1 MTRKDN
7 EEAFRGGA
15 AVTAALVI
23 GGVILLA
30 MIGVSW
36 YGAVTLPAG
45 ARVPIHF
52 GISYNNFVPKRAGLV
67 IHPALGALVFLIIGI
82 VSRGKPA
89 AGPSSHGAPTHIIL
103 PIIMGV
109 LLVVQIGAIMVARR
123 RSGA

>member
-7 EEAFRGGA
+7 DQAFRGGA

-52 GISYNNFVPKRAGLV
+52 GISYNNFVPKRVGLV
-67 IHPALGALVFLIIGI
+67 LHPALGALVFVIIGI
-82 VSRGKPA
+82 VSHGKSA
-89 AGPSSHGAPTHIIL
+89 AGTSSHGAPTLVIL

-109 LLVVQIGAIMVARR
+109 LLVVQIGAIRVARR